1 LNQKNNRL
9 KQGMFNFVLS
19 FSIMISALYTTFIN
33 SSFLQRTVK
42 VDILFPRV
50 ATQRE
55 SFEVLLF
62 NDGQDLERMDFA
74 SIFNSHGDVSR
85 RVIPVGIHAGK
96 DRKQEYGVIGQPD
109 YLNRGAKADDY
120 TAFVL
125 KELIP
130 ELTLLTGIEV
140 FAKYHLAG
148 FSLGGL
154 MAVDMALSHPQLFH
168 SAAAFSG
175 AFWWRSKALDAGY
188 VEATDRI
195 LHAKVR
201 SLQAKA
207 GQQFFFQTGK
217 LDEAADRNNNGIIDS
232 IDDTLDLIR
241 ELKSIGFQDDQLHY
255 LELED
260 GCHDLDTWRR
270 VMPQYLNWLVTV

>member
-1 LNQKNNRL
+1 
-9 KQGMFNFVLS
+9 MFNFVLS
-19 FSIMISALYTTFIN
+19 FSIMISALNTTFIN

-109 YLNRGAKADDY
+109 YLNRGAKADAY

-125 KELIP
+125 QELIP
-130 ELTLLTGIEV
+130 ELTLLTGIDV

-154 MAVDMALSHPQLFH
+154 MATDMALSHPQLFH

-201 SLQAKA
+201 TLRAKA

-217 LDEAADRNNNGIIDS
+217 LDETADRNNNGIIDS
-232 IDDTLDLIR
+232 IEDTLDLIR
-241 ELKSIGFQDDQLHY
+241 ELKSIGFQDGQLHY

-270 VMPQYLNWLVTV
+270 VMPQYLNWLATI

>member
-1 LNQKNNRL
+1 
-9 KQGMFNFVLS
+9 MFNFVLS

-85 RVIPVGIHAGK
+85 RVLPVGIHAGK

-270 VMPQYLNWLVTV
+270 VMPKYLNWLVTV